1 MDSGELKSLQ
11 APLKA
16 RYRKAPK
23 DAVITLKAEGSIG
36 EGVTCSVA
44 TAKAMVEAG
53 LHPATGGS
61 GFHAC
66 SGDMLLQA
74 LVACAGVTLNAV
86 STALEIPLS
95 GATVRAEGDLD
106 FRGTLGVDRVLG
118 LRAVEAADLRPLPP
132 PAGAC
137 LGTRAVAGLV
147 LLDGALTPLVDLPTL
162 IRERR
167 QAAAPD
173 PR

>member
-1 MDSGELKSLQ
+1 MSAAEQVVLFQVGARLFAARAAGVARIGRADRRAAGWVAESALGRPL
-11 APLKA
+11 APA
-16 RYRKAPK
+16 R
-23 DAVITLKAEGSIG
+23 
-36 EGVTCSVA
+36 
-44 TAKAMVEAG
+44 G
-53 LHPATGGS
+53 LY
-61 GFHAC
+61 
-66 SGDMLLQA
+66 
-74 LVACAGVTLNAV
+74 CAG
-86 STALEIPLS
+86 E
-95 GATVRAEGDLD
+95 D
-106 FRGTLGVDRVLG
+106 GTLGVDRVLG